1 MSLFWSLFKR
11 FEQFLISS
19 ADKSNTKRFLKLN
32 ADSRYYR
39 INLNEIRER
48 ISTGKEYCS
57 AKGARVIL
65 EYYLEDFEYEEG
77 EYPGE
82 YDKNT
87 PFANDEGVYLF
98 IKAGPD
104 MGKIYEERF
113 RMMVKED
120 AIIYYSDKSFIRFRE
135 TCLPFGR
142 MVIRRSI
149 IDER

>member
-19 ADKSNTKRFLKLN
+19 AEKSDTKRFLKLN

-48 ISTGKEYCS
+48 IAFGKEYCS
-57 AKGARVIL
+57 AMGAFIL
-65 EYYLEDFEYEEG
+65 LEERLEPFKLKYVVG
-77 EYPGE
+77 RYSGE

-98 IKAGPD
+98 IKASPED
-104 MGKIYEERF
+104 GKICEEELQR
-113 RMMVKED
+113 RIKDDE
-120 AIIYYSDKSFIRFRE
+120 IYYYSDKSFIRFRE
-135 TCLPFGR
+135 ACLPFGR
-142 MVIRRSI
+142 MVIRR
-149 IDER
+149 

>member
-19 ADKSNTKRFLKLN
+19 AEKSDTKRFLRLN

-57 AKGARVIL
+57 PKGARVIL
-65 EYYLEDFEYEEG
+65 EYYLEGFKYKEG
-77 EYPGE
+77 EYSGE

-98 IKAGPD
+98 IKAGPE

-113 RMMVKED
+113 QRSVKED
-120 AIIYYSDKSFIRFRE
+120 GIIYRSDKSFIRFGAICR
-135 TCLPFGR
+135 LPFSS
-142 MVIRRSI
+142 MVIRG
-149 IDER
+149 

>member
-19 ADKSNTKRFLKLN
+19 AEKSATKRFLKLN

-57 AKGARVIL
+57 AMGAFVVL
-65 EYYLEDFEYEEG
+65 EKHLENFKYEVG
-77 EYPGE
+77 EYSGE

-87 PFANDEGVYLF
+87 PFAKDEGVYLF
-98 IKAGPD
+98 IKESPED
-104 MGKIYEERF
+104 GKIYEERLQQAI
-113 RMMVKED
+113 KED
-120 AIIYYSDKSFIRFRE
+120 GIVYHSDKSFIRVGAICR
-135 TCLPFGR
+135 LPFSS
-142 MVIRRSI
+142 MVIRR
-149 IDER
+149 